1 MLDRKLTQAVPLS
14 SVNGLCNTEIW
25 PCGNSNPT
33 KLYFFVFLKLFHT
46 YMKEG
51 PYDSKTV
58 LKEMLGNVQTE
69 RQGAK
74 SKLHFIRHVH
84 ILADVIAGKLT
95 HTEDSFIQ

>member
-1 MLDRKLTQAVPLS
+1 
-14 SVNGLCNTEIW
+14 
-25 PCGNSNPT
+25 
-33 KLYFFVFLKLFHT
+33 
-46 YMKEG
+46 MKEG